1 VFSIIKLKIRARC
14 DQGNSSHLISDSSGS
29 RCRNAKFLSRVE
41 NLLRVLHG
49 RTDINGP
56 VRDFA
61 NVFPL
66 ARRYGNIS

>member
-1 VFSIIKLKIRARC
+1 
-14 DQGNSSHLISDSSGS
+14 LISDSSGS